1 MGGKRTAFRLD
12 PTAASATPFLGI
24 AKRNRVEDGEV
35 RDLLVTKPPL
45 PPDEPL
51 SPELVLVLP
60 PEERAQALAALG
72 PPVWPMPRLRVVAR
86 PTAVEQPPPLPAI
99 KPPLPSI
106 KRLVAARLVSLGVIF
121 VAATVITLAL
131 SLVAHALR
139 TP

>member
-1 MGGKRTAFRLD
+1 LT
-12 PTAASATPFLGI
+12 TS
-24 AKRNRVEDGEV
+24 
-35 RDLLVTKPPL
+35 PPA
-45 PPDEPL
+45 PSEPL

-72 PPVWPMPRLRVVAR
+72 PPVWPTPKPRLRVVAR
-86 PTAVEQPPPLPAI
+86 PAAVEPPPPPA
-99 KPPLPSI
+99 PPLPSI

-121 VAATVITLAL
+121 LAVTVITLAL

>member
-1 MGGKRTAFRLD
+1 
-12 PTAASATPFLGI
+12 LGI
-24 AKRNRVEDGEV
+24 EKRNRVEDGEV
-35 RDLLVTKPPL
+35 RDLLLTTSPPA
-45 PPDEPL
+45 PSEPL

-72 PPVWPMPRLRVVAR
+72 PPVWPTPKPRLRVVAR
-86 PTAVEQPPPLPAI
+86 PPAVEPPP
-99 KPPLPSI
+99 PPLPSI

-121 VAATVITLAL
+121 VAVTVITLAL

>member
-1 MGGKRTAFRLD
+1 
-12 PTAASATPFLGI
+12 
-24 AKRNRVEDGEV
+24 
-35 RDLLVTKPPL
+35 LLLTTSHL
-45 PPDEPL
+45 PSDEPL

-86 PTAVEQPPPLPAI
+86 PTTVEHPPE
-99 KPPLPSI
+99 PPVRTVVAPPTTIEHPPEPSI
-106 KRLVAARLVSLGVIF
+106 RRLVAARLVSLGVIF
-121 VAATVITLAL
+121 IAATILTLAL